1 MNQSEGAIYN
11 IYEAGR
17 KEASMF
23 SVVKYWPVYRKIV
36 S

>member
-11 IYEAGR
+11 IYEAGHQ
-17 KEASMF
+17 EASMF
-23 SVVKYWPVYRKIV
+23 SFVQYWPVYRKIV